1 MKTLIT
7 VLSLAAFATTSVM
20 AQVSQVKATH
30 RDAAHIYQSYAQSNQ
45 TFPNPDRDFS
55 CSQDIDRAWAEVNAK
70 IHARSAF
77 GRSVPQS
84 TTALLHRQ
92 PTQSSVEAAEK
103 TLVDVWLPMETAVAA
118 LSHAREAD
126 RANDR
131 IACQDALAEVQRA
144 IGR

>member
-1 MKTLIT
+1 VKTLVIAM
-7 VLSLAAFATTSVM
+7 SLAALATTSAM
-20 AQVSQVKATH
+20 AQAPEVKAIR
-30 RDAAHIYQSYAQSNQ
+30 RDAAHIYQSSAQGDQ
-45 TFPNPDRDFS
+45 ES
-55 CSQDIDRAWAEVNAK
+55 CSQDIDRAWAQVNAK

-92 PTQSSVEAAEK
+92 PTQSSVAAAEIA
-103 TLVDVWLPMETAVAA
+103 LVDVWLPMETAVAA

-131 IACQDALAEVQRA
+131 IACQDALAEAQRE
-144 IGR
+144 IGL

>member
-1 MKTLIT
+1 VKILVIVM
-7 VLSLAAFATTSVM
+7 SLALATTSAM
-20 AQVSQVKATH
+20 AHAPEVKAIR

-45 TFPNPDRDFS
+45 TPSNPDRES
-55 CSQDIDRAWAEVNAK
+55 CSQDIDRAWAQVNTK

-92 PTQSSVEAAEK
+92 PTQSSVAAAEK
-103 TLVDVWLPMETAVAA
+103 TLVDVWLPMEMAVAA

-131 IACQDALAEVQRA
+131 IACEEALAEVQRV
-144 IGR
+144 ISR

>member
-1 MKTLIT
+1 MKILVI
-7 VLSLAAFATTSVM
+7 VMSLALATTSAM
-20 AQVSQVKATH
+20 AHAPEVKAIR
-30 RDAAHIYQSYAQSNQ
+30 RDAARIYQSYAQSNQ
-45 TFPNPDRDFS
+45 TPSSLDRES
-55 CSQDIDRAWAEVNAK
+55 CSQDIDRAWAQVNTK

-92 PTQSSVEAAEK
+92 PTQSSVAAAQK
-103 TLVDVWLPMETAVAA
+103 TLVDVWLPMEMAVAA

-131 IACQDALAEVQRA
+131 IACQDALAEAQRA

>member
-1 MKTLIT
+1 MKILVI
-7 VLSLAAFATTSVM
+7 VMSLALATTSAM
-20 AQVSQVKATH
+20 AHAPEVKAIR
-30 RDAAHIYQSYAQSNQ
+30 RDAARIYQSYAQSNQ
-45 TFPNPDRDFS
+45 THSNPDRES
-55 CSQDIDRAWAEVNAK
+55 CSQDIDRAWAEVNTK

-92 PTQSSVEAAEK
+92 PTQSSVAAAEK
-103 TLVDVWLPMETAVAA
+103 TLVDVWLPMEMAVAA

-131 IACQDALAEVQRA
+131 IACQDALAEAQRA

>member
-1 MKTLIT
+1 VKILVIVM
-7 VLSLAAFATTSVM
+7 SLALATTSAM
-20 AQVSQVKATH
+20 AHAPEVKAIRH
-30 RDAAHIYQSYAQSNQ
+30 DAAHIYYAQSNQ
-45 TFPNPDRDFS
+45 TPSSLDRES
-55 CSQDIDRAWAEVNAK
+55 CSQDIDRAWAQINTT

-92 PTQSSVEAAEK
+92 PTQSSVAAAEK
-103 TLVDVWLPMETAVAA
+103 TLVDVWLPMEMAVAA

-131 IACQDALAEVQRA
+131 IACQDALAEAQRA

>member
-1 MKTLIT
+1 VKTLVIAM
-7 VLSLAAFATTSVM
+7 SLAALATTSAM
-20 AQVSQVKATH
+20 AQAPEVKAIR
-30 RDAAHIYQSYAQSNQ
+30 RDAAHIYQPYAQNNQ
-45 TFPNPDRDFS
+45 ES
-55 CSQDIDRAWAEVNAK
+55 CSQDIDRAWAHVNAR

-84 TTALLHRQ
+84 TAALLHRQ
-92 PTQSSVEAAEK
+92 PTQSSVAAAEK

-131 IACQDALAEVQRA
+131 IACQDALAEAQRA

>member
-1 MKTLIT
+1 MRYRELLVIT
-7 VLSLAAFATTSVM
+7 AVAVALSTQPGRASA
-20 AQVSQVKATH
+20 
-30 RDAAHIYQSYAQSNQ
+30 
-45 TFPNPDRDFS
+45 
-55 CSQDIDRAWAEVNAK
+55 CSQNIDRAWAQVNAK
-70 IHARSAF
+70 IQARSAA

-92 PTQSSVEAAEK
+92 PTQSSVAAAEK

-118 LSHAREAD
+118 LSRAREAD

-131 IACQDALAEVQRA
+131 IACEEALAEVQRV